1 MDEVKK
7 AKLLKEAFNKLGH
20 LVAARMLEEQ
30 ESKGPLLEAK
40 NLYLERKTAEVIKS
54 LEEIEETMTTN
65 LKSAF
70 VNFHDRLHLLPSDKR
85 TRIEKEL
92 SGLSLKA
99 DTILPGL
106 LDGKKEMTEPLQV
119 MLGLS
124 NETLLWFYDMA
135 LDFFKQDK
143 KEEASSIFQLLTSL
157 NPLVCDYWIA
167 LGITQ
172 RSLKQE
178 EKALHSFKMASLMDS
193 KNPIPRYNSIEIHL
207 EYHELESAKAELHLL
222 EDIIKTE
229 NRRDLEPALVS
240 IRTKVQL
247 AKKS

>member
-1 MDEVKK
+1 MDEAKK
-7 AKLLKEAFNKLGH
+7 AKLLKEAFTKLGN

-30 ESKGPLLEAK
+30 EAKGPLLEAK
-40 NLYLERKTAEVIKS
+40 NLYLQRKADEVIKS
-54 LEEIEETMTTN
+54 LETMEETMTSN

-70 VNFHDRLHLLPSDKR
+70 AHSQDKLYLLPSDKR
-85 TRIEKEL
+85 ALIEKEL
-92 SGLSLKA
+92 SSLSARA
-99 DTILPGL
+99 DKVVPFL
-106 LDGKKEMTEPLQV
+106 LEGKKEITEPLQA

-143 KEEASSIFQLLTSL
+143 KEEASSIFQLLTTL

-207 EYHELESAKAELHLL
+207 EHHELESAKAELHLL
-222 EDIIKTE
+222 EEIIKTE
-229 NRRDLEPALVS
+229 HRKDLEPALVS